1 MASVLATAIKAA
13 HSAATS
19 LLSAAEV
26 KVGSTIP
33 IKVSIKED
41 APDKPFTLEGI
52 SGKNVFVRYV
62 LARHFAGALHHWI
75 SWGI

>member
-1 MASVLATAIKAA
+1 M
-13 HSAATS
+13 S

-62 LARHFAGALHHWI
+62 LARHFAGALRHWI
-75 SWGI
+75 SWGICMGKRPEMRKR